1 MAPSDPPT
9 QGSAVPGLGSVPL
22 WRRLAPLGG
31 MAVGGVYLAAALIKG
46 LDPGLFVQQV
56 RDYQIL
62 PSALAPAAAYGFL
75 VIEGLLGL
83 ALLLRVWTRGAL
95 LLGAALMLLFIG
107 ATGWAWAHGNA
118 SSCGCFGRL
127 ASRGPGAVILE
138 DALFV
143 ALLALSWAGY
153 RPAVPPS
160 WRVRLALGLS
170 PLALLY
176 PWVGPRLPLDSV
188 ATGVGP
194 ETSLADLAA
203 DDLKFPLDQGRVLVA
218 LVGKDCPRCDLALPG
233 LGAIAGLEGGPRVT
247 AIFAGDRK
255 EKFEWRNEH
264 VPPFPV
270 AHAPAKTLRQYH
282 RKLPVIFLLDGGK
295 VQKVWWRG
303 VPAPSD
309 L

>member
-1 MAPSDPPT
+1 MTRSDPPK
-9 QGSAVPGLGSVPL
+9 QASAPRPPGGDAL

-46 LDPGLFVQQV
+46 LDPGLFIQQV

-62 PSALAPAAAYGFL
+62 PGALAPAAAYGFL
-75 VIEGLLGL
+75 IVEGLLGL

-95 LLGAALMLLFIG
+95 LLGGALMLLFIA

-138 DALFV
+138 DTLFLGLLAFSWV
-143 ALLALSWAGY
+143 GYRPGAPPDWRRRLLLALA
-153 RPAVPPS
+153 PV
-160 WRVRLALGLS
+160 ALV
-170 PLALLY
+170 Y
-176 PWVGPRLPLDSV
+176 PWLGPRLPLDSL
-188 ATGVGP
+188 ATAVGP
-194 ETSLADLAA
+194 GTDLSDLAA
-203 DDLKFPLDQGRVLVA
+203 DDLKFPLDDGRVLVA
-218 LVGKDCPRCDLALPG
+218 LVGKDCAACDRALPG
-233 LGAIAGLEGGPRVT
+233 LAALADLENGPRVT

-282 RKLPVIFLLDGGK
+282 RKLPVILLLDGGK

-303 VPAPSD
+303 VPAPAD